1 VNILGST
8 FHEII
13 QAVEI
18 HEGELAGQAV
28 AIDGTSWLHQFL
40 KVTMTNAKGT
50 KGRLVIID
58 KTCQLIN
65 HLRGFMYR
73 THYLLTKRIWPVFVF
88 DGAETRKTRNAVSKA
103 QLHDKYRA
111 ASKMHSQAVQSGAI
125 PLAKAIGQ
133 RMDFAYPVAEKES
146 KMLLEF
152 LGMPVITAPGEGE
165 AQCAWLERQ
174 GLVDAVVTKDA
185 DALLY
190 GAATVIENLAVK
202 QRMTFQYRLK
212 PILALLGITREQ
224 LVDLA
229 ILVGTD
235 FNPGVPSIGPRTALK
250 LVRSLGRIEDI
261 ITKYPDKDWSSLD
274 VDSAR
279 HPFSPMIET
288 LRERFLQPVV
298 DERPDAIEWHAPD
311 ITGLNQFLLNQ
322 HSLSPDLVG
331 KVIMTIQQAE
341 RR

>member
-1 VNILGST
+1 MGSA

-13 QAVEI
+13 QAIEI
-18 HEGELAGQAV
+18 HERELAGQAV
-28 AIDGTSWLHQFL
+28 AIDGTAWLHQFL
-40 KVTMTNAKGT
+40 KVTITNNKDA
-50 KGRLVIID
+50 KGRLVLID

-73 THYLLTKRIWPVFVF
+73 TQYLLKKRIWPVFVF
-88 DGAETRKTRNAVSKA
+88 DGAETRKTRNALSKN

-111 ASKMHSQAVQSGAI
+111 ASKMHGQAVQSGAI

-174 GLVDAVVTKDA
+174 GLVDGVVTKDA

-190 GAATVIENLAVK
+190 GAHMVIENLAVK

-212 PILALLGITREQ
+212 PILTTLAITREQ

-235 FNPGVPSIGPRTALK
+235 YNPGVPGIGPRTALK
-250 LVRSLGRIEDI
+250 LVRACGLIEDI
-261 ITKYPDKDWSSLD
+261 ITNNPGKDWSFIG
-274 VDSAR
+274 VENTK
-279 HPFSPMIET
+279 HPFSAMIDE
-288 LRERFLQPVV
+288 LRKLFLKPIVNENPK
-298 DERPDAIEWHAPD
+298 DIEWHAPD
-311 ITGLNQFLLNQ
+311 VIGLNQFLLDR
-322 HSLSPDLVG
+322 HSLSPDLVR
-331 KVIMTIQQAE
+331 KVIFEMKKAE
-341 RR
+341 MK

>member
-1 VNILGST
+1 MGST

-13 QAVEI
+13 QAIEI
-18 HEGELAGQAV
+18 HERELAEQAV
-28 AIDGTSWLHQFL
+28 AIDGTAWLHQFL
-40 KVTMTNAKGT
+40 KVTIANSKQASC
-50 KGRLVIID
+50 RLVLID

-73 THYLLTKRIWPVFVF
+73 THYLLKKRIWPVFIF
-88 DGAETRKTRNAVSKA
+88 DGAETRKTRNALSKN
-103 QLHDKYRA
+103 QLHDKYRT
-111 ASKMHSQAVQSGAI
+111 ASKMHAAAVASGAI

-152 LGMPVITAPGEGE
+152 LGMPVITAPREGE

-190 GAATVIENLAVK
+190 GAGTVIENLAVK
-202 QRMTFQYRLK
+202 QRMTYQYRLK
-212 PILALLGITREQ
+212 PILTTLGITREQ

-229 ILVGTD
+229 IMIGTD
-235 FNPGVPSIGPRTALK
+235 YNGGVPGIGPRIALR
-250 LVRSLGRIEDI
+250 LVRTHGRIEDI
-261 ITKYPDKDWSSLD
+261 IVANPDKDWLTLG
-274 VDSAR
+274 VESAK
-279 HPFSPMIET
+279 HPFSPEIEE
-288 LRERFLQPVV
+288 LRARFLQPVV
-298 DERPDAIEWHAPD
+298 DERPKDIEWHAPD
-311 ITGLNQFLLNQ
+311 VIGLNQFLLER

-331 KVIMTIQQAE
+331 KVVMNMKKAE
-341 RR
+341 LK